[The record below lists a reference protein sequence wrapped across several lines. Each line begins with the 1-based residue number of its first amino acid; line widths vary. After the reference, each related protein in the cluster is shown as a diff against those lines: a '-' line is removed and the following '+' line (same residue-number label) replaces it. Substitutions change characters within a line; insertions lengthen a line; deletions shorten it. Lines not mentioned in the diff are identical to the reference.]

1 VTTAN
6 EGKKEPTI
14 EEIRRFSNGCMVY
27 FFLPVLLVGLGI
39 IGWGYYETSLGGYG
53 YEYYFWGFV
62 AAAIGGIPIGAYI
75 VNRESFLVGIQLRKA
90 HPKQPW
96 MWREDWRTGVIRD
109 RSRHALVAAWARALA
124 VTAILFAIVGNAWD
138 LVLELLE
145 TYPWQ
150 TQLGLAAAGLI
161 PLAFLGGAMY
171 VTLRQQRFGGATLHV
186 KKTPVEP
193 GQRFAGRLETTL
205 ADIPQE
211 GMSFRLSCIG
221 FIRRGKSSTQ
231 ETIWSGSAVT
241 DSMRII
247 PGPYGVTIPVEI
259 AIPPDAKTSANGG
272 PGANYQ
278 WRLSATASVP
288 GVDFAAEFDVP
299 VFRVGSNGR
308 AIDSDVG

>member
-1 VTTAN
+1 MTTAS
-6 EGKKEPTI
+6 EGRTEPTI

-39 IGWGYYETSLGGYG
+39 LGWGYYQDSLGVYA

-124 VTAILFAIVGNAWD
+124 ITAILVAIVGNAWD
-138 LVLELLE
+138 LIQELLD

-150 TQLGLAAAGLI
+150 TQFGLAGASLF
-161 PLAFLGGAMY
+161 PLVFLGNAVY
-171 VTLRQQRFGGATLHV
+171 VTLRQQRYGGATLHLR
-186 KKTPVEP
+186 KTPVEP
-193 GQRFAGRLETTL
+193 GERFAGRLETTL

-211 GMSFRLSCIG
+211 GMAFKLSCLG
-221 FIRRGKSSTQ
+221 FVRKGKSASQ
-231 ETIWSGSAVT
+231 ETIWSANAVT

-247 PGPYGVTIPVEI
+247 PGPSGATIPVEI
-259 AIPPDAKTSANGG
+259 AIPPNAKTSASSGS
-272 PGANYQ
+272 GANYQ

-288 GVDFAAEFDVP
+288 GIDFSAEFDVP
-299 VFRVGSNGR
+299 VFRVGKNGR